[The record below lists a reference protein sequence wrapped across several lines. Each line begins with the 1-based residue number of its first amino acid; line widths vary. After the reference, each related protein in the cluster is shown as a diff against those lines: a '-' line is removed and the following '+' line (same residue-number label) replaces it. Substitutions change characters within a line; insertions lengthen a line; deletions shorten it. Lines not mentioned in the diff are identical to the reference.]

1 MSSFVSPEETEVE
14 TLLDLGLTVGQA
26 KVYLTLLK
34 MGQASKAI
42 TVYKMSNVAR
52 QDVYRIL
59 TELQECGMVEKLIG
73 RPAKFRAVK
82 AKQAVEI
89 LLKNKSDHL
98 TELSFKAVTFAKKMF
113 EKENGAHLPNSEQFV
128 VTVDKKAGQQ
138 KIEEAFKK
146 AQKSIK
152 LVSSAD
158 QFILDSSRYA
168 DFFSKAHSRNVEIQ
182 WIVSKPQRKE
192 IEANLL
198 RALLKIPKIRLRV
211 VDDHQDMAYVIYDD
225 KEVVLTLKV
234 ENTGVKTEYL
244 WSNNSAFL
252 VLAKS
257 HFDQACLNSSDLKAK
272 KVPRASTPKQKNNT

>member
-1 MSSFVSPEETEVE
+1 MLGIASPEETELE

-34 MGQASKAI
+34 LGQASKAI

-73 RPAKFRAVK
+73 RPARFRAVK

-89 LLKNKSDHL
+89 LLKNKSEHL
-98 TELSFKAVTFAKKMF
+98 TELSVKAITFAKKMC
-113 EKENGAHLPNSEQFV
+113 EKENGSLPPNNEQFV
-128 VTVDKKAGQQ
+128 VTVDKKAGQY

-146 AQKSIK
+146 AQRSIK
-152 LVSSAD
+152 IVSSTD
-158 QFILDSSRYA
+158 QFILGSARYA
-168 DFFSKAHSRNVEIQ
+168 DFFSKARSRNVEIQ
-182 WIVSKPQRKE
+182 WIVNKPQSKE
-192 IEANLL
+192 IKENLL
-198 RALLKIPKIRLRV
+198 RVLSKIPQIRLRV
-211 VDDHQDMAYVIYDD
+211 VNDHQNMAYVIYDD
-225 KEVVLTLKV
+225 KEAVLTLKI
-234 ENTGVKTEYL
+234 ESTGAKTEYL

-257 HFDQACLNSSDLKAK
+257 HFDQAHLNSSDLRAK
-272 KVPRASTPKQKNNT
+272 KVYQSINP